1 MIVLGIEGTAH
12 TVGCGIL
19 DGNRILASV
28 SSTYSPTKGGIHPRE
43 AAVHHSENVVPVI
56 KKSLDKAGISIED
69 VDLIAFSMGPGLG
82 PCLRVVAT
90 AARTLSLR
98 HKIPLVGVNHPL
110 GHIEIGRMLSG
121 AYDPV
126 MLYVSGGNTQIIAHM
141 QGRYRVFGETI
152 DIGLGNMLDK
162 IARDFGYP
170 FPGGPKIEALA
181 SSGSKLLD
189 LPYSVMGMDT
199 SFSGIYTAAKRHKEL
214 GESDEDV
221 CYSIQETAFAMLVE
235 VTERA
240 LDYLGKS
247 EILLAGGVARNKRL
261 REMIAMMSQ
270 ENGCEPYLTDPE
282 YCMDNGAMIARAG
295 QLMYENGQRQ
305 EIADT
310 AVVQNY
316 RIDEVEAGWVDSESR
331 PRQMQGA
338 EAVIRKTMYVGREAI
353 SKTRVRKGYRD
364 SRLDSRIRSSRLRN
378 EVSIALRMHEIGIDT
393 PTIYS
398 LRSDSARIIMQR
410 IDGISLR
417 DALASMDDPQA
428 VMHNLGELVAR
439 MHSNLIAHG
448 DLTTSNMI
456 VDRSGRMYFIDASMG
471 TYPAE
476 MEGLSQDLFLLKESL
491 ASMHGDLPSLWRHF
505 LDSYRT
511 NIRFADE
518 VLCNLK
524 TIEARRRY
532 V

>member
-19 DGNRILASV
+19 DDGRILSSV
-28 SSTYSPTKGGIHPRE
+28 SSTYSPPKGGIHPRE
-43 AAVHHSENVVPVI
+43 AAVHHAENVVPVI
-56 KKSLDKAGISIED
+56 QGSLAKAGISIED

-90 AARTLSLR
+90 AARTISLR
-98 HKIPLVGVNHPL
+98 HKIPLLGVNHPL

-121 AYDPV
+121 ADDPV
-126 MLYVSGGNTQIIAHM
+126 MLYVSGGNTQVIAHM

-181 SSGSKLLD
+181 SSGNKLLD

-214 GESDEDV
+214 GESDQDV

-247 EILLAGGVARNKRL
+247 EILLAGGVAKNKRL
-261 REMIAMMSQ
+261 REMITRMSH
-270 ENGCEPYLTDPE
+270 ENGCNSYLTDPE

-295 QLMYENGQRQ
+295 QLMYESGQRQ
-305 EIADT
+305 LLEDT
-310 AVVQNY
+310 AVIQNY
-316 RIDEVEAGWVDSESR
+316 RIDEVEAGWVRSASR
-331 PRQMQGA
+331 PVPMQGA

-353 SKTRVRKGYRD
+353 SKSRIRKGYRD
-364 SRLDSRIRSSRLRN
+364 SRLDLRIRSSRLRN

-398 LRSDSARIIMQR
+398 LRPNSSRIIMQR
-410 IDGISLR
+410 LKGTSLR
-417 DALASMDDPQA
+417 DALVSMNEPQR
-428 VMHNLGELVAR
+428 VMHKLGELVAK
-439 MHSNLIAHG
+439 MHSNMIAHG

-456 VDRSGRMYFIDASMG
+456 VDMSGKIYFIDASMG

-476 MEGLSQDLFLLKESL
+476 MEQLAQDLFLLKESL
-491 ASMHGDLPSLWRHF
+491 ASMHGDQPTLWHHF
-505 LDSYRT
+505 LDSYRAKMKS
-511 NIRFADE
+511 ADD
-518 VLCNLK
+518 VLSNLK
-524 TIEARRRY
+524 AIEARRRY